1 MRRGTMTSALLTG
14 VLAVGT
20 SAAASEIA
28 SSELLAF
35 QCAGCHG
42 FNGHSVGPATPSI
55 AGFSEEYFV
64 QAMMDYKEGNRFATI
79 MDRIAWGYSREEF
92 EAMAKFFAAQ
102 PYLPARQD
110 FDPGLAARGAEIH
123 DRYCESCHS
132 QGGTFPE
139 YDSAQLAGQ
148 WIPYLE
154 DSFED
159 FIVHGRPQPRGMQ
172 RRLADFSAEDIQAL
186 IHYYASQQDPAAYV
200 HAD

>member
-1 MRRGTMTSALLTG
+1 MRRKTLEAALIAGLLT
-14 VLAVGT
+14 AGT
-20 SAAASEIA
+20 AAGGNEMASG
-28 SSELLAF
+28 ELLAF

-55 AGFSEEYFV
+55 AGFSEDYFV
-64 QAMMDYKEGNRFATI
+64 QAMMDYKEGNRYATI
-79 MDRIAWGYSREEF
+79 MDRIAWGYSEEEF
-92 EAMAKFFAAQ
+92 EAMAEFFAAQ
-102 PYLPARQD
+102 PYLPAEQD
-110 FDPGLAARGAEIH
+110 FDAELAEVGAGIH
-123 DRYCESCHS
+123 DRYCSNCHS
-132 QGGTFPE
+132 AGGTYPE

-159 FIVHGRPQPRGMQ
+159 FIEHDRPQPRGMQ
-172 RRLADFSAEDIQAL
+172 RRLADFSDTDVQAL